1 MVDNLNLR
9 LYLVVKNLIHNIDI
23 RILESTLYCTGYHAY
38 CMALSVVWLGQ
49 AKWRGR
55 PLQTVAADDCTCKS
69 QGQNGASRTDK
80 KHPHLHWILHKREAV

>member
-1 MVDNLNLR
+1 MVDYSNLR

-23 RILESTLYCTGYHAY
+23 RILESTLYITGYDAY

-55 PLQTVAADDCTCKS
+55 PLQTVAADDCPCNRVRGRMELLGLTKS
-69 QGQNGASRTDK
+69 IHSYIGLS
-80 KHPHLHWILHKREAV
+80 H